1 MERAKTAADQYSY
14 EGKLRRKG
22 SHNLEYTIREV
33 WPVIL
38 EHISAGKSLVSATK
52 AVKMPYAVAKY
63 QLRVN
68 ADLNTKYREAIAER
82 GDYLADELVD
92 LSDEMPPSD
101 LDPSLIN
108 AWVNR
113 QRLRIDARKWTAA
126 KLRPKVWGDK
136 IDVSVTHAQISIT
149 AALESGQ
156 SRIDAID
163 VTPNNPTAS
172 IQNLLKAPTDAFEN
186 EFKTSTES
194 FESDLNTLEN
204 DN

>member
-1 MERAKTAADQYSY
+1 MGQHMGQEKMARSKTAQDQHSY
-14 EGKLRRKG
+14 EGRLRRLG
-22 SHNLEYTIREV
+22 SHNVAYTIREV
-33 WPVIL
+33 WPKIL
-38 EHISAGKSLVSATK
+38 ERISEGKSLVY
-52 AVKMPYAVAKY
+52 AVKEAKMSYATAMY
-63 QLRVN
+63 QLRN
-68 ADLNTKYREAIAER
+68 NPELQAKYKSCMEER

-92 LSDEMPPSD
+92 LSDEMPPDD

-163 VTPNNPTAS
+163 ITPNTVEAIKTDTPEV
-172 IQNLLKAPTDAFEN
+172 IQI
-186 EFKTSTES
+186 
-194 FESDLNTLEN
+194 ESDFMQSELEN